1 MDRSTILTAAF
12 SDTHRE
18 DLQTTYQD
26 RFMIEAESIIRQRL
40 EFYALEATLDD
51 TARVAPSSAVYN
63 LPARDIAL
71 VRHVFR
77 SDGLPLDQVDETN
90 INTYSSLS
98 QVLAYVVRP
107 TTIKVAGNPGA
118 GDTLS
123 VHYFGMPTA
132 LLSAGDSNTL
142 LNDYPNVYK
151 EAIQVSIWKRARDFD
166 AATAMFQSVNAAI
179 DEINR
184 KMKKLLGGAR
194 SANPYNT
201 EWKSS
206 Y

>member
-1 MDRSTILTAAF
+1 
-12 SDTHRE
+12 
-18 DLQTTYQD
+18 
-26 RFMIEAESIIRQRL
+26 
-40 EFYALEATLDD
+40 
-51 TARVAPSSAVYN
+51 
-63 LPARDIAL
+63 
-71 VRHVFR
+71 
-77 SDGLPLDQVDETN
+77 
-90 INTYSSLS
+90 
-98 QVLAYVVRP
+98 VLAYVVRP